1 MIPIH
6 IAELYFL
13 DIKSDSMKLIL
24 TNKKLGRTL
33 STETISK
40 KSALA
45 TIINLELTSLS
56 VNSLILNEFKNN
68 EIITS
73 LLFLLAFNDET
84 KNQRGHPLENS
95 GQAGSC
101 VFLIFL
107 FKNQVFLLF
116 KLNLNMTTHLVMTSI
131 GVNMHQSPI

>member
-45 TIINLELTSLS
+45 TIINLDLTSLS
-56 VNSLILNEFKNN
+56 VNSLILNEFENN

-84 KNQRGHPLENS
+84 KNQRRQRLTAYINGLE
-95 GQAGSC
+95 
-101 VFLIFL
+101 
-107 FKNQVFLLF
+107 
-116 KLNLNMTTHLVMTSI
+116 M
-131 GVNMHQSPI
+131 